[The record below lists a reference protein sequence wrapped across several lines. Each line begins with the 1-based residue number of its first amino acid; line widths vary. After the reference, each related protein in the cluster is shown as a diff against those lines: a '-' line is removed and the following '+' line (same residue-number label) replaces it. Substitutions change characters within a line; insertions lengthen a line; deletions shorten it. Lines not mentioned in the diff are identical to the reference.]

1 MLEAGAVLK
10 IKPKTKRSTSE
21 LCHQHLQSHYPAQ
34 INFYPNPN

>member
-1 MLEAGAVLK
+1 MLEAGAMLK

-21 LCHQHLQSHYPAQ
+21 LCHLQSHYPAQ